1 MINWK
6 DIIEKND
13 INEIQNL
20 IDTGADVNEPDENGF
35 TPLMIA
41 ANGRNP
47 ETVKALIKAGANVN
61 SVFKYGETPLMQA
74 VRGWCAN
81 PEIVKILLNAGANV
95 NVADEHGKTPLMY
108 ATEGLFIE
116 PETVKILLK
125 AGRRANAAN
134 NSGSGEQNG
143 GEKKTFPEKMK
154 PVFDLI
160 ASIKTKS
167 AEKFSIFF
175 LSAKRTYADKIRPF
189 YQSRPKT
196 CVFGLA
202 LLAVLAGYGINS
214 YMNSYTATRGLNCRD
229 EPGTHG
235 QVIGKIVKGKKV
247 SCSAY
252 KGEWCET
259 RCGKEKGFVY
269 KKYLSK

>member
-6 DIIEKND
+6 DVIEKND
-13 INEIQNL
+13 IKEIQHL
-20 IDTGADVNEPDENGF
+20 IDTGTDVNEPDENGF

-47 ETVKALIKAGANVN
+47 ETVKTLIKAGANVN
-61 SVFKYGETPLMQA
+61 AVFRSGETPLMQA

-108 ATEGLFIE
+108 ATEGLFVE
-116 PETVKILLK
+116 PETVKILLN
-125 AGRRANAAN
+125 AGRRANVAIS
-134 NSGSGEQNG
+134 SGSGEQNG
-143 GEKKTFPEKMK
+143 GGEKTFSQTMK
-154 PVFDLI
+154 PMFALI
-160 ASIKTKS
+160 ASIKAKS
-167 AEKFSIFF
+167 TEKFSAFS
-175 LSAKRTYADKIRPF
+175 LLAKKTYVDKIRPF

-196 CVFGLA
+196 CVFGLT

-229 EPGTHG
+229 EPGTYG
-235 QVIGKIVKGKKV
+235 QIIGKIVKGKKV

-252 KGEWCET
+252 SGEWCKT